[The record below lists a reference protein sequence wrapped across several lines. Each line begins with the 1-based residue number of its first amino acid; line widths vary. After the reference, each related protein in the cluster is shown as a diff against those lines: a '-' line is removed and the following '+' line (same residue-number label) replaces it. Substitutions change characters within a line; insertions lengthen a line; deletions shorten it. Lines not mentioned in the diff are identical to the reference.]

1 MDNDDFRPSRRAVL
15 GAFAGVCAVA
25 AAPAYAKAPAFLRG
39 AGDVR
44 RVRMYSQRTGEAID
58 TIYYAN
64 GRYVPEA
71 LTEISYFMRDWR
83 QNQVMKYDARNVD
96 NLAATLQLMDT
107 DEPYLMISGYRT
119 PKTNS
124 MLRGAAS
131 HSYHLKA
138 MAADVRLKSRNVKQ
152 ISGAAFAR
160 NGGGVGIYN
169 RSNFVHIDCGPVRSW
184 HG

>member
-1 MDNDDFRPSRRAVL
+1 MNNESYRPSRRALL
-15 GAFAGVCAVA
+15 GAFAGLCAVA
-25 AAPAYAKAPAFLRG
+25 AAPVYARAPGFLRN
-39 AGDVR
+39 AGNIR
-44 RVRMYSQRTGEAID
+44 RISMYSQRTGESID
-58 TIYYAN
+58 TIYYVD

-71 LTEISYFMRDWR
+71 LNEISYFMRDWR
-83 QNQVMKYDARNVD
+83 ENKMMKYDARNVD
-96 NLAATLQLMDT
+96 NLAAVTRLVDS

-119 PKTNS
+119 PKTNR

-138 MAADVRLKSRNVKQ
+138 MAADVRLRSRSVKQ
-152 ISGAAFAR
+152 ISGAAFAA
-160 NGGGVGIYN
+160 NGGGVGIYS